1 MAIDSD
7 APAQRRPRFVWF
19 DGILTGPR
27 EAADGVALE
36 VEQANREGLVS
47 ISVDTEPAR
56 VSLLL
61 SDRTVDG
68 GRVIG
73 DCRETFTTTM
83 RRIVAAAP
91 ARPWE
96 STFRCTE
103 VFEDEVRESLFT
115 VRGGDVVCLSR
126 ARPPRPEDLTRAPR
140 RVEPPEPR
148 NYATLGIVAALL
160 LVAFGLTAWRAG
172 WIDRV
177 LAASARSLTVETG
190 PLTGLVDAKVAESWG
205 TYEVSIARGKDY
217 PRTKEQ
223 AEALT
228 KAASTPV
235 AAAAASAVV
244 DGSTIYVR
252 LETAEGDVLA
262 FESVSLRGLLT
273 RETVDEAVKLP
284 GRIAARKLV
293 IGLDEG
299 KRPR

>member
-1 MAIDSD
+1 
-7 APAQRRPRFVWF
+7 
-19 DGILTGPR
+19 
-27 EAADGVALE
+27 
-36 VEQANREGLVS
+36 
-47 ISVDTEPAR
+47 
-56 VSLLL
+56 
-61 SDRTVDG
+61 
-68 GRVIG
+68 
-73 DCRETFTTTM
+73 
-83 RRIVAAAP
+83 
-91 ARPWE
+91 
-96 STFRCTE
+96 
-103 VFEDEVRESLFT
+103 
-115 VRGGDVVCLSR
+115 
-126 ARPPRPEDLTRAPR
+126 
-140 RVEPPEPR
+140 
-148 NYATLGIVAALL
+148 
-160 LVAFGLTAWRAG
+160 
-172 WIDRV
+172 
-177 LAASARSLTVETG
+177 
-190 PLTGLVDAKVAESWG
+190 LTGLVDAKVAESWG
-205 TYEVSIARGKDY
+205 TYEVSLARGKDY